1 KKRNRIVV
9 SKSVHPSYRRVLR
22 TYVEGAGIEVVDVA
36 GSVNPFVTTV
46 DDIRPLL
53 GDDLACVVVQ
63 YPNFYG
69 AIEDVAELAREVQAA
84 GAMLVVSTSPVP
96 LGLLKSPGQLGADVV
111 TAEGQSL
118 GVAQS
123 YGGPYVGLLG
133 ARQKLIRQMPGR
145 IAGITKDSEGK
156 RGYVLTL
163 QTREQHIRRE
173 KATSNICTNQGLMAT
188 AATVHMATLGPEGF
202 REVSRASYQNAHYL
216 ADQLTQL
223 DGFTLAYDSAFF
235 NEFTVGTPIPASD
248 VNATLLEAGILG
260 GYDLGRDDNSLANY
274 LLLAATELNTKAS
287 IDRFVGV
294 VASMR

>member
-1 KKRNRIVV
+1 
-9 SKSVHPSYRRVLR
+9 
-22 TYVEGAGIEVVDVA
+22 
-36 GSVNPFVTTV
+36 
-46 DDIRPLL
+46 
-53 GDDLACVVVQ
+53 
-63 YPNFYG
+63 
-69 AIEDVAELAREVQAA
+69 
-84 GAMLVVSTSPVP
+84 MLVVSTSPVP
-96 LGLLKSPGQLGADVV
+96 LGLLKSPGELGADVV

-118 GVAQS
+118 GIAQS

-133 ARQKLIRQMPGR
+133 AKQKLIRQMPGR

-216 ADQLTQL
+216 AGQLTTL
-223 DGFTLAYDSAFF
+223 DGFNLAYDGAFF
-235 NEFTVGTPIPASD
+235 NEFTVQTPIPARE
-248 VNATLLEAGILG
+248 VNANLLGEGIIG
-260 GYDLGRDDNSLANY
+260 GYDLGRDDSSLGNY

-287 IDRFVGV
+287 IDRLVDV
-294 VASMR
+294 VAGSMR